1 MGLILF
7 GIIGRKVDGHVP
19 ANEERVEKHL
29 FSVLTSSRKRAELI
43 GEPRHPAQAVEPR
56 RDGMLDV
63 MEDIAVLMFTNH
75 YILWKALKHYCL
87 LG

>member
-29 FSVLTSSRKRAELI
+29 FSALTSSRKRAELI
-43 GEPRHPAQAVEPR
+43 EEP
-56 RDGMLDV
+56 
-63 MEDIAVLMFTNH
+63 
-75 YILWKALKHYCL
+75 
-87 LG
+87 

>member
-7 GIIGRKVDGHVP
+7 GIIGRKVDGHVL

-29 FSVLTSSRKRAELI
+29 FSALTCSRKRAELI

-63 MEDIAVLMFTNH
+63 TEDIAVLMFTNN
-75 YILWKALKHYCL
+75 YILWKAFKHYC
-87 LG
+87 